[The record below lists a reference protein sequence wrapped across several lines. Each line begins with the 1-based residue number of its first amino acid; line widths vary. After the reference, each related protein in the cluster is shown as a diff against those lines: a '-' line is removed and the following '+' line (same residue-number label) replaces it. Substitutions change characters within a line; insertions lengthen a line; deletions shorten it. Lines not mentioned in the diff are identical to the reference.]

1 MREMADKAAFYFEEP
16 LQYDEKAAKKFLIA
30 DNLEVLQMI
39 SAAVEGAADFT
50 QEALEPGFQKIMD
63 ETGIKF
69 GKIAQPLR
77 VAITGRTE
85 SPGIFET
92 MIVLGKPEVVKRLA
106 AAIDYIKTA

>member
-1 MREMADKAAFYFEEP
+1 MGFDLFP
-16 LQYDEKAAKKFLIA
+16 FLIA
-30 DNLEVLQMI
+30 DNRQLLERI
-39 SAAVEGAADFT
+39 REAVEGVTDFS
-50 QEALEPGFQKIMD
+50 QANLEPVFQKIMD
-63 ETGIKF
+63 EAGIKF

-92 MIVLGKPEVVKRLA
+92 MTVLGRPEVAKRLA